1 MNVRETYNRL
11 PPHRQSIFDYIVSY
25 CSENG
30 GIPPTVREI
39 QAAIGISS
47 TSVVAL
53 HLNKLRQADL
63 LRKRRHG
70 QDRSYIV
77 NGATWHIDWDSP
89 AAPEEKAFR
98 AMPHKAGVRFEQEKE
113 TE

>member
-1 MNVRETYNRL
+1 MDVLETYNRL
-11 PPHRQSIFDYIVSY
+11 PPHRQSIFDYIIEY
-25 CSENG
+25 CNENG

-53 HLNKLRQADL
+53 HLNKLIEADL
-63 LRKRRHG
+63 LRKRRHN
-70 QDRSYIV
+70 QDRSYMV
-77 NGATWHIDWDSP
+77 NGGKWDMDWNAP
-89 AAPEEKAFR
+89 AEPGEFAFR
-98 AMPHKAGVRFEQEKE
+98 AKSHKSGVRFERVKE